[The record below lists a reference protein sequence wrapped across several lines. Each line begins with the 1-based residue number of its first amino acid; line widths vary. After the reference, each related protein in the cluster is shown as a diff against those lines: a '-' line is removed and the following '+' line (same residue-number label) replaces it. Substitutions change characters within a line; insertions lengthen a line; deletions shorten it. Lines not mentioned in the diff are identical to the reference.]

1 MLDLASCFVSHAIF
15 SPSLFV
21 MGKSIWDNVK
31 LLVVITLCVIT
42 LCRMTEPP
50 FRPRE
55 KLIEKQKYFQN
66 IHKHTYLKGPYD
78 KITSVAIPLAL
89 AATSLYLIVS
99 NLFVNHFPENF
110 IYIICIDS
118 VRLNIWM
125 SLLIYGAIHFK
136 HWFTSLIC
144 SGKRDLQYV
153 TWNREERI
161 SLVP

>member
-1 MLDLASCFVSHAIF
+1 MS
-15 SPSLFV
+15 
-21 MGKSIWDNVK
+21 
-31 LLVVITLCVIT
+31 
-42 LCRMTEPP
+42 EPP

-55 KLIEKQKYFQN
+55 KLIQKQKYFHN

-153 TWNREERI
+153 TRNREERMTCKVFCGTSWDWVTADFLCLHMFGALI
-161 SLVP
+161 SFLVLKTFITHGFKSGNE